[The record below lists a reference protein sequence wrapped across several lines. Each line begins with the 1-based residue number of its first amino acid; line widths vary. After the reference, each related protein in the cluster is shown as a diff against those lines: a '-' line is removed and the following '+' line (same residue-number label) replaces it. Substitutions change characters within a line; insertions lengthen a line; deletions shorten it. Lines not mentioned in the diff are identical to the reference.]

1 MFHKI
6 LKQVKQPTT
15 LEPIILPKLEQIKEQ
30 IIEEEKTNEQPQK
43 PIKKQIKP
51 VFRT

>member
-15 LEPIILPKLEQIKEQ
+15 LEPIVLPKLEQIKE
-30 IIEEEKTNEQPQK
+30 KTNEQPKKSTIK
-43 PIKKQIKP
+43 PI
-51 VFRT
+51 FRN